1 MGNLSINDG
10 CSIAMFHCRRV
21 NSPTWKKHRSEI
33 ITIKVWDDP
42 LPRLITRGK
51 WVKTMAIA
59 HICLDIYPNG
69 YNMLQPWLY
78 IPLSYV
84 LVSPLHTRISGHK
97 FK

>member
-1 MGNLSINDG
+1 
-10 CSIAMFHCRRV
+10 MFHCRRV
-21 NSPTWKKHRSEI
+21 IDPPGKNIELKI
-33 ITIKVWDDP
+33 ITIKVLDDP